1 MKRFDALIKY
11 FIWPMSDRVELA
23 RDIAARTKPRFIDI
37 PRERRSNVPFT
48 EEDAPAGAVCTTR
61 R

>member
-1 MKRFDALIKY
+1 
-11 FIWPMSDRVELA
+11 MSDRVELA